1 MAAGG
6 KIMAPQDD
14 NNDTQMSGGDA
25 FQAFLSKNDG
35 EEDDE

>member
-25 FQAFLSKNDG
+25 F
-35 EEDDE
+35 